1 MLPGN
6 ILEDLPVSNHKV
18 LPTSFCDGFNKLRYG
33 LAANRQITA
42 C

>member
-6 ILEDLPVSNHKV
+6 ILEDLPVNNHKV
-18 LPTSFCDGFNKLRYG
+18 LPTSFCVAFHKLKCG